1 MFRRIDESK
10 LLIGLLER
18 LSNLLAKQRGL
29 PVVIGIVLILVG
41 FILQMINVA
50 VDSSAIEFLGVIT
63 HNTGVLIALIGLT
76 LSIPLG
82 K

>member
-10 LLIGLLER
+10 FLISLLER

-29 PVVIGIVLILVG
+29 PAVIGIFLIIVG
-41 FILQMINVA
+41 FILQIINIA
-50 VDSSAIEFLGVIT
+50 ADNSAIELLGVIT
-63 HNTGVLIALIGLT
+63 HNAGVLIALIGLT
-76 LSIPLG
+76 LAIPLG

>member
-10 LLIGLLER
+10 FLISLLER

-29 PVVIGIVLILVG
+29 PVVIGIFLIIVG
-41 FILQMINVA
+41 FILQIINIA
-50 VDSSAIEFLGVIT
+50 VDNSALELLGVIT
-63 HNTGVLIALIGLT
+63 HNAGVLIALIGLT
-76 LSIPLG
+76 LAIPLG

>member
-10 LLIGLLER
+10 LLLGLLER

-29 PVVIGIVLILVG
+29 PVVIGILLILMG
-41 FILQMINVA
+41 FVLQIINVA
-50 VDSSAIEFLGVIT
+50 ANNNVVELVGVIS
-63 HNTGVLIALIGLT
+63 HNAGVLIALIGLT

>member
-10 LLIGLLER
+10 CLISLLER

-29 PVVIGIVLILVG
+29 PAVIGIFLIIVG
-41 FILQMINVA
+41 FILQIINIAADNSVM
-50 VDSSAIEFLGVIT
+50 ELLGVIT
-63 HNTGVLIALIGLT
+63 HNAGVLIALIGLT
-76 LSIPLG
+76 LAIPLG

>member
-10 LLIGLLER
+10 FLISLLER

-29 PVVIGIVLILVG
+29 PVVIGIFLIIVG
-41 FILQMINVA
+41 FILQIINIA
-50 VDSSAIEFLGVIT
+50 ADNSAIELLGVIT
-63 HNTGVLIALIGLT
+63 HNAGVLIALIGLT
-76 LSIPLG
+76 LAIPLG

>member
-10 LLIGLLER
+10 LLLGLLER

-29 PVVIGIVLILVG
+29 PVVIGILLILVG
-41 FILQMINVA
+41 FVLQIINVA
-50 VDSSAIEFLGVIT
+50 VDNNVVELAGVVS
-63 HNTGVLIALIGLT
+63 HNAGVLIALIGLT